1 MNINHCVSRAALAA
15 FGAAAVLS
23 VTGCSEKEFE
33 NHYTFPEDGLL
44 TLITN
49 EEEIRP
55 DGFAADLCVPSSD
68 GDLDADGVN
77 AHAFG
82 LFSVDGK
89 EVISQ
94 HNVYER
100 VYPASTTK
108 ILTCLIALERGDLD
122 SMVTI
127 PEESKITVSGSSM
140 ADLKPGDKLPL
151 RDLLYGLMVPSGNDA
166 AVAIAHHISGDV
178 EGFSA
183 VMNQRAAELGATN
196 SHFVNPH
203 GLPDED
209 HYVTVYDM
217 YLIFNEAMKNK
228 TFREIAGTAEYSCKV
243 TNKDDREQPEREVT
257 WTSGNGFLNGKF
269 TFADNMHVIC
279 GKTGHTNAAGFCLVL
294 GSEADSDGKQYI
306 SVVMNSPIYEYL
318 YAGHKTLAS
327 KSQ

>member
-1 MNINHCVSRAALAA
+1 MIAAA
-15 FGAAAVLS
+15 GMAAVLIL
-23 VTGCSEKEFE
+23 TGCSEKEFE
-33 NHYTFPEDGLL
+33 NHYRFPESGLL

-49 EEEIRP
+49 EDEIRP
-55 DGFAADLCVPSSD
+55 AGFAADLCVPSSD
-68 GDLDADGVN
+68 SDLDADGVN
-77 AHAFG
+77 ANAFG
-82 LFSVDGK
+82 LFSIDDGM
-89 EVISQ
+89 VLSQ

-127 PEESKITVSGSSM
+127 PDESKITVSGSSM
-140 ADLKPGDKLPL
+140 ADLKPGDKLSL

-178 EGFSA
+178 EGFAA
-183 VMNQRAAELGATN
+183 VMNQRAAELGATK

-203 GLPDED
+203 GLPDDD

-243 TNKDDREQPEREVT
+243 TNKEDREQPEREVT
-257 WTSGNGFLNGKF
+257 WTTGNGFLNGKF
-269 TFADNMHVIC
+269 SYADNMSVIC

-294 GSEADSDGKQYI
+294 GAESDSDGKKYI
-306 SVVMNSPIYEYL
+306 SVIMNSPIYEYL
-318 YAGHKTLAS
+318 YAGHKTLAG